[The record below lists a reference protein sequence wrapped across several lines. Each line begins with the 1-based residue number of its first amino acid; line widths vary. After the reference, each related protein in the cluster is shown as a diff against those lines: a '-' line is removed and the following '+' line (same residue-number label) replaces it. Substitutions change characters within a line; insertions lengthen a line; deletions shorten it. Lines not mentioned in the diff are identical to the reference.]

1 MRKMERFTRGFCES
15 GVEILSSPEK
25 SIAEPPQGSFARR
38 IALWLVMFGPVMC
51 AAGLAYHAMWRSVQ
65 WARFSELTAVGAAAL
80 ILAELARR
88 LGIRQIASSL
98 ALIWLAALTY
108 FVGPASIFA
117 VLLLAGS
124 SIAIGTLILGSDDA
138 DCAVALPV
146 GLVVIAGCVGWL
158 LPAPIHFRAVYLCA
172 GIGVVA
178 IRWRVLRLAARNGLC
193 AFNDSVAA
201 APKLAA
207 AAMMLLGLT
216 LTAAWLP
223 TMQGDDLGYH
233 LGLPS
238 QLQRNGFYAL
248 DPTPQIWAL
257 APWLGDVVQGIAQ
270 VVAGTEARGA
280 VDFLWLALCSAAL
293 GRLSFALRPDVRV
306 GWLVVALFASQPM
319 LGLLVSGMQTELPA
333 AALMVVMSL
342 LIVDRKHEKSL
353 REKSHRGK
361 YLAVCILAAG
371 LFALKFSQ
379 AVSAVVILIYAFVHG
394 KKLIEARRLPICL
407 LAFLLVAGS
416 SYLYAWHISGNPM
429 LPLFNQIFKSPV
441 MPFHQLDDTRWHAGL
456 SPLLPWRV
464 TFDTPH
470 YLEAQPGGYGFTLVM
485 LMGAWLVAL
494 ADRRTRGPALM
505 ASAVLII
512 PMLPFQYARY
522 SFPGL
527 VLLLPMLVIAGDSAA
542 GGRRFACVVFAT
554 CALNLA
560 FQANAPWPMG
570 TVARKRLL
578 FSRGDQDAVF
588 LRFAPERLLIAEV
601 RKRDSS
607 NSIVLSID
615 PKMANVA
622 ELAGRGRTV
631 SWYCPSLES
640 ARIAADAD
648 PRGSQWRDL
657 IDASRASW
665 LLLRTDDLNDAQRA
679 ALMSGQG
686 QRVYSVGDSEL
697 WSWNGS
703 RASGTETR

>member
-1 MRKMERFTRGFCES
+1 
-15 GVEILSSPEK
+15 
-25 SIAEPPQGSFARR
+25 
-38 IALWLVMFGPVMC
+38 
-51 AAGLAYHAMWRSVQ
+51 MWRSVQ
-65 WARFSELTAVGAAAL
+65 WARFSELIAAGAVAL
-80 ILAELARR
+80 ILAEAARR
-88 LGIRQIASSL
+88 LGVRHIASSL
-98 ALIWLAALTY
+98 ALIWLAVLTY
-108 FVGPASIFA
+108 FVGPSSIFA

-124 SIAIGTLILGSDDA
+124 SIAIGTLIVGSEDA
-138 DCAVALPV
+138 DSVIALPV
-146 GLVVIAGCVGWL
+146 GLVLIAGCVGWL
-158 LPAPIHFRAVYLCA
+158 LPTPIHFRSVYLCA

-178 IRWRVLRLAARNGLC
+178 VRWRVLFLAARNGLR

-201 APKLAA
+201 APRLAA

-238 QLQRNGFYAL
+238 QLQHSGFYAL
-248 DPTPQIWAL
+248 DPTQQIWAL

-270 VVAGTEARGA
+270 VVAGREARGA

-293 GRLSFALRPDVRV
+293 GRLSFALRPDMRIS
-306 GWLVVALFASQPM
+306 WLVVALFASQPM

-333 AALMVVMSL
+333 AALVAVMSL
-342 LIVDRKHEKSL
+342 LIVDRKYE
-353 REKSHRGK
+353 ESHRGK
-361 YLAVCILAAG
+361 YLPVCILAAG

-379 AVSAVVILIYAFVHG
+379 AVSAVVILIYACIHA
-394 KKLIEARRLPICL
+394 KKVIGARHVPICL
-407 LAFLLVAGS
+407 LAFFLVAGS
-416 SYLYAWHISGNPM
+416 SYWYAWHISGNPM
-429 LPLFNQIFKSPV
+429 LPLFNQIFQSPV
-441 MPFHQLDDTRWHAGL
+441 MPFHQLDDSRWHAGL
-456 SPLLPWRV
+456 SPLLPWLV
-464 TFDTPH
+464 TFDTSH

-494 ADRRTRGPALM
+494 ADRKTRGPALM

-522 SFPGL
+522 AFPGL
-527 VLLLPMLVIAGDSAA
+527 VLLLPMMVIAGDSAA

-578 FSRGDQDAVF
+578 SSRGDQDAVL

-601 RKRDSS
+601 KKRDPS

-640 ARIAADAD
+640 ARIAADTD
-648 PRGSQWRDL
+648 PSGARWRNL

-679 ALMSGQG
+679 ALTSGQG
-686 QRVYSVGDSEL
+686 QRVYSAGDSEL
-697 WSWNGS
+697 WSWSGS
-703 RASGTETR
+703 QASGTESR